1 MEPTLACLR
10 RVVAGAMITQ
20 GYLARHF
27 QGRSGMA
34 DPALLDVAQDYALKL
49 LHDEGLFDLEVVL
62 KGGTSLR
69 KLRAGNAGRF
79 STDLDFA
86 APDLDTAGLLLD
98 TLDGAELFDV
108 RFTLQQR
115 EATRARLVI
124 DTPLGRPTIPAR
136 VEISPRPL
144 WLPTHLTAPIAL
156 PVHAG
161 YEFVPP
167 AIPAPALEESLA
179 EKLAA
184 WRRRRKLRDL
194 YDLDLFGQGSLNEPA
209 IRRLLVLKIW
219 YDVVED
225 GLGTRPFDPTEII
238 AVADPRSLPPEDI
251 GLLTRPVEPETWLAR
266 VRDRYAFVTA
276 LDDVEQHVA
285 RCNPGDRYQVTQ
297 FVRAL
302 SELA

>member
-1 MEPTLACLR
+1 MEPALARLR
-10 RVVAGAMITQ
+10 RAPAATVITQ

-49 LHDEGLFDLEVVL
+49 LHDAGVFDLGVVL

-86 APDLDTAGLLLD
+86 VPDLDTADLLLD
-98 TLDGAELFDV
+98 TLDGAEVFDV
-108 RFTLQQR
+108 RFTLEQR

-124 DTPLGRPTIPAR
+124 NTPLGRPAIPAR

-144 WLPTHLTAPIAL
+144 WLPTPAIAPITL
-156 PVHAG
+156 PVHNG

-167 AIPAPALEESLA
+167 AVPAPALEESLA

-184 WRRRRKLRDL
+184 WRRRHKVRDL
-194 YDLDLFGQGSLNEPA
+194 YDLELFGRGSLDEPR

-219 YDVVED
+219 HDVVD
-225 GLGTRPFDPTEII
+225 DRLGTRPFDPAEIT
-238 AVADPRSLPPEDI
+238 ADFDPRSLPPEDI
-251 GLLTRPVEPETWLAR
+251 GLLTRPVEPDKWLASMR
-266 VRDRYAFVTA
+266 ARYAFVTA
-276 LDDVEQHVA
+276 LDDIEQQVA
-285 RCNPGDRYQVTQ
+285 RCNAGDRYLVT
-297 FVRAL
+297 
-302 SELA
+302 ELIRGLPPS